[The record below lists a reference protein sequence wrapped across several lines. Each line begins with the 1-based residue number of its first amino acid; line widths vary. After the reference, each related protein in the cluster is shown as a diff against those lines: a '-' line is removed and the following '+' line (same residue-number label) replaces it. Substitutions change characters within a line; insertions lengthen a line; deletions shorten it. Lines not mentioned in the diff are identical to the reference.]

1 MLTLIRVKNYAV
13 IDEVEVELEPGFSVM
28 TGETGAGKSIVVD
41 ALGLALGDR
50 ADASAVRTGAE
61 RAEISVLFECPAN
74 HPALLW
80 LAERELD
87 DERNC
92 AIRRLIGAEGRS
104 RAFVNNQPVTL
115 QDLRILGGLLVDIH
129 GQHAHQSL
137 VTPQAQRALLDGYAG
152 LGARAAAV
160 GDAFAAWQAA
170 RDELD
175 ALRSQ
180 GQDREAQIELL
191 RFQLGELEELALTEN
206 EPAALHAE
214 RARLANMDRLVQGLD
229 SALNQLYESD
239 LGSAYSQIVQAR
251 QSLGSLVD
259 HDAALSEPAKQLEGI
274 EIELR
279 EASSTLLHYR
289 DRLEPDPQRL
299 DVVEAR
305 LAKIRALAR
314 RHRVEESALA
324 AVLEG
329 LSARLA
335 ELDAGGQSAEQL
347 ERRVAQSEQDFFE
360 LAEALSKERA
370 RAALGLDRDVSAQ
383 LKELGLPHGEF
394 LTVLERRPQERADA
408 SGLDRI
414 ELQVQLNPGQAF
426 GPLSKV
432 ASGGELS
439 RISLALEVVATGE
452 STIPTLVFDE
462 VDAGIDGGVA
472 EIVGRR
478 LRQIASERQVLC
490 VTHLAQVASQG
501 AEHFR
506 VIKLT
511 DGTSSRTSVRL
522 LGEKDR
528 IEELSRMLGGI
539 EITAATRAHA
549 EEMMRGAAK

>member
-28 TGETGAGKSIVVD
+28 TGETGAGTSIVVD

-152 LGARAAAV
+152 LRARAAAV

-360 LAEALSKERA
+360 LAEALSKDRA

-439 RISLALEVVATGE
+439 RISLALEVVATGG

-462 VDAGIDGGVA
+462 VDAGIGGGVA